1 MTSKLRS
8 GRCDVPWLNNPL
20 EIHLEPFTYKGKT
33 YRVIG
38 TQTNPHMQKLMN
50 VETGE
55 WDWIEHARVK
65 RMQTLISF

>member
-1 MTSKLRS
+1 MSSKPRS
-8 GRCDVPWLNNPL
+8 GRSEAPWLNHHL
-20 EIHLEPFTYKGKT
+20 EIHLEPFTYNGKT

-38 TQTNPHMQKLMN
+38 TQTEPHMQKLIN

-55 WDWIEHARVK
+55 WRWVEHAMVK